1 MGKIV
6 SSPLK
11 SNNHKIIDYASS
23 NLRIDFMDI
32 YLAAKCTF
40 CISASSG
47 FEGDPVIF
55 RKPVVQIV
63 VPLLDA
69 KTWSEQ
75 VLILTKHHFS
85 KRKKKKLTLPEI
97 VISEI
102 ASCHTT
108 KKFEDLG
115 VELIENSPEE
125 IKDIVVEIVERL
137 EGKWKSTEL
146 DDKLQNKFWNI
157 FYSSNYINRYKTE
170 QGKLKAR
177 FGTKFLRENPDW
189 LN

>member
-1 MGKIV
+1 M
-6 SSPLK
+6 
-11 SNNHKIIDYASS
+11 
-23 NLRIDFMDI
+23 
-32 YLAAKCTF
+32 
-40 CISASSG
+40 
-47 FEGDPVIF
+47 
-55 RKPVVQIV
+55 

-85 KRKKKKLTLPEI
+85 KKKKRNLTLSEI
-97 VISEI
+97 ALSEI
-102 ASCHTT
+102 ASFTAT
-108 KKFEDLG
+108 KQFEALG
-115 VELIENSPEE
+115 IELIENSPEE
-125 IKDIVVEIVERL
+125 IKDIAVEAIERI
-137 EGKWKSTEL
+137 EGKWENTEI
-146 DDKLQNKFWNI
+146 DDKLQNKFWKI

>member
-1 MGKIV
+1 MAVIF
-6 SSPLK
+6 PP
-11 SNNHKIIDYASS
+11 
-23 NLRIDFMDI
+23 R
-32 YLAAKCTF
+32 TF
-40 CISASSG
+40 CISSASG
-47 FEGDPVIF
+47 FEGVPTIF
-55 RKPVVQIV
+55 RKPLVQIV

-75 VLILTKHHFS
+75 ALILTRHHFS

-102 ASCHTT
+102 ASCHDT

-137 EGKWKSTEL
+137 EGKWKSTEI
-146 DDKLQNKFWNI
+146 DDKLQNKFWKI
-157 FYSSNYINRYKTE
+157 FYSSNYINKDRFVH
-170 QGKLKAR
+170 GKLKAR
-177 FGTKFLRENPDW
+177 FGKKFLKANPDW